1 MTTQRKKP
9 IKLELQG
16 SLISSEPSDAVAVQV
31 RGRESQSSS
40 QTSTNTASGAELK
53 SGVVKL
59 RREVKGRAGKPV
71 SVLYG
76 FTDPAGQDS
85 SALRALQAK
94 LKQTLA
100 CGGTCDEQAGEIIL
114 QVDDLQ
120 RVRQIL
126 ERLGFT
132 VKG

>member
-9 IKLELQG
+9 VKLELQG
-16 SLISSEPSDAVAVQV
+16 SLISAAPSDAVAVQI
-31 RGRESQSSS
+31 RGRENHGKAQPSA
-40 QTSTNTASGAELK
+40 NTASVAELK
-53 SGVVKL
+53 GGIVKL

-71 SVLYG
+71 SVLYD
-76 FTDPAGQDS
+76 FSDPAGQDA
-85 SALRALQAK
+85 SALKALQAK

-100 CGGTCDEQAGEIIL
+100 CGGTFDEGSGEIIL

-126 ERLGFT
+126 VSLGFT

>member
-16 SLISSEPSDAVAVQV
+16 NLISSAPSDAVAVQI
-31 RGRESQSSS
+31 RGGESHGTTQPSA
-40 QTSTNTASGAELK
+40 TTASSAELK

-71 SVLYG
+71 SVLYD
-76 FTDPAGQDS
+76 FSDPAGKNS

-100 CGGTCDEQAGEIIL
+100 CGGTCDEDSGEIIL